1 MANENIVA
9 GLFGLTPEMYGQQQR
24 VSALNEGI
32 TLAQLDPAARGAA
45 MTYAGAKGLGGA
57 IAGALGVQDPALMRM
72 TQRNQLLQE
81 MDISNP
87 ESLIQVAKKAAS
99 IGDNEFAMALVDKA
113 RQAQGDV
120 AQIQQRLAAAKASEA
135 QATRE
140 RLPVV
145 NPNIQVA
152 AEIASLKD
160 GITQLEAAE
169 QTPENNRTKNILTYK
184 LAELERITDKTK
196 QTAPNV
202 KTVGVAEGT
211 KKAVFLDVNSD
222 QQFTY
227 EIGDDGKQYRKPYV
241 GRVDRVTSKTDV
253 GFKLPE
259 QEKSFESGLGAG
271 QSKKILEDKTAAL
284 DASAILET
292 NQVAKNLLKSGV
304 ITGTG
309 ANFFVGLNSAL
320 QQAGLDFGYADAAS
334 NSQAYVSAMG
344 ANVGRLI
351 KQFGAGTGLSNADR
365 EYAEKMAGGQI
376 TLTESALR
384 KIIDIND
391 RAANR
396 VIDLHNRNV
405 KDIKTNIPLTVEK
418 PTAMQVPKSSVE
430 QIPTT
435 SKVGIEQERQNA
447 KAAIAKGADAEKVRE
462 RFKQKTN
469 QEL

>member
-1 MANENIVA
+1 
-9 GLFGLTPEMYGQQQR
+9 LTTRFTE
-24 VSALNEGI
+24 L
-32 TLAQLDPAARGAA
+32 
-45 MTYAGAKGLGGA
+45 
-57 IAGALGVQDPALMRM
+57 
-72 TQRNQLLQE
+72 
-81 MDISNP
+81 
-87 ESLIQVAKKAAS
+87 
-99 IGDNEFAMALVDKA
+99 
-113 RQAQGDV
+113 
-120 AQIQQRLAAAKASEA
+120 QRLTSKVEK
-135 QATRE
+135 QVT
-140 RLPVV
+140 
-145 NPNIQVA
+145 PNI
-152 AEIASLKD
+152 
-160 GITQLEAAE
+160 
-169 QTPENNRTKNILTYK
+169 
-184 LAELERITDKTK
+184 
-196 QTAPNV
+196 
-202 KTVGVAEGT
+202 KTVGVAEGS
-211 KKAVFLDVNSD
+211 KKAVLLDVNAD
-222 QQFTY
+222 QLFTY

-241 GRVDRVTSKTDV
+241 GRVDRVTSKTEV

-259 QEKSFESGLGAG
+259 QEKAFESGLGAG

>member
-1 MANENIVA
+1 MAENIVA
-9 GLFGLTPEMYGQQQR
+9 GLFGLTPEMYGEQQR
-24 VSALNEGI
+24 RSALREGI
-32 TLAQLDPAARGAA
+32 DLAKLTPGEAGAA

>member
-1 MANENIVA
+1 MADNIVA
-9 GLFGLTPEMYGQQQR
+9 GLFGLTPQMYGEQQR
-24 VSALNEGI
+24 VGALQEGI
-32 TLAQLDPAARGAA
+32 TLAQLDPASRGAA
-45 MTYAGAKGLGGA
+45 LTYGGARGLGTAIGGA
-57 IAGALGVQDPALMRM
+57 MGIEDPQLKLISTRNSIAQQIDQ
-72 TQRNQLLQE
+72 T
-81 MDISNP
+81 NP
-87 ESLIQVAKKAAS
+87 ESILKGAQMLAQA
-99 IGDNEFAMALVDKA
+99 GDQQGAMALAQYA
-113 RQAQGDV
+113 RQSQSEMAQT
-120 AQIQQRLAAAKASEA
+120 QQRLAAAKASEA
-135 QATRE
+135 AAGRE
-140 RLPVV
+140 RLQGVDKD
-145 NPNIQVA
+145 IQ
-152 AEIASLKD
+152 IANELSTIQDTLDQLKA
-160 GITQLEAAE
+160 QPSS
-169 QTPENNRTKNILTYK
+169 PERDRAMNLLTTRFT
-184 LAELERITDKTK
+184 ELQRLTSKVEK
-196 QTAPNV
+196 QVTPNV

-241 GRVDRVTSKTDV
+241 GRVDRVTSKTEV
-253 GFKLPE
+253 GVKLPE

>member
-1 MANENIVA
+1 MAENIVA
-9 GLFGLTPEMYGQQQR
+9 GLFGLTPEMYGERQR
-24 VSALNEGI
+24 VGALQEGI
-32 TLAQLDPAARGAA
+32 DLAKLDPVTRGAA

-57 IAGALGVQDPALMRM
+57 IAGAMGIEDPQLKLISA
-72 TQRNQLLQE
+72 RNSIFQQI
-81 MDISNP
+81 DQSNP
-87 ESLIQVAKKAAS
+87 ESMMQGIKMLSQM
-99 IGDNEFAMALVDKA
+99 GDNQGAMALADYY
-113 RQAQGDV
+113 RNAQGQM
-120 AQIQQRLAAAKASEA
+120 AQTQQRLAAGTASLA
-135 QATRE
+135 QAARE
-140 RLPVV
+140 RIQGIDKDIQIANELSTIQDTLDQLKDQPSSPERDRAMNLLTTRFTELQRLTSKVEKQV
-145 NPNIQVA
+145 TPNI
-152 AEIASLKD
+152 
-160 GITQLEAAE
+160 
-169 QTPENNRTKNILTYK
+169 
-184 LAELERITDKTK
+184 
-196 QTAPNV
+196 
-202 KTVGVAEGT
+202 KTVGVAEGS
-211 KKAVFLDVNSD
+211 KKAVLLDVNAD
-222 QQFTY
+222 QLFTY

-241 GRVDRVTSKTDV
+241 GRVDRVTSKTEV
-253 GFKLPE
+253 GVKLPE

-435 SKVGIEQERQNA
+435 SKLGIEQERQNA
-447 KAAIAKGADAEKVRE
+447 KAAIAKGADVEKVRE

>member
-1 MANENIVA
+1 MATTNIVA
-9 GLFGLTPEMYGQQQR
+9 GLFGLNPQMYGEQQR
-24 VSALNEGI
+24 RSALREGI
-32 TLAQLDPAARGAA
+32 DLAKLTPGEAGAA

>member
-1 MANENIVA
+1 MAENIVA
-9 GLFGLTPEMYGQQQR
+9 GLFGLTPQMYGEQQR
-24 VSALNEGI
+24 ASALAEGI
-32 TLAQLDPAARGAA
+32 RLAQLSPDAAGAA
-45 MTYAGAKGLGGA
+45 MTYAGARGLGGA
-57 IAGALGVQDPALMRM
+57 IAGALGAEDPQLKLISA
-72 TQRNQLLQE
+72 RNSIFQQI
-81 MDISNP
+81 DQSNP
-87 ESLIQVAKKAAS
+87 ESMMQGIKMLSQM
-99 IGDNEFAMALVDKA
+99 GDNQGAMALADYY
-113 RQAQGDV
+113 RSAQNQM
-120 AQIQQRLAAAKASEA
+120 AQTQQRKSAALASEA

-140 RLPVV
+140 RQQAT
-145 NPNIQVA
+145 PNDIQIA
-152 AEIASLKD
+152 NRIASLKD

-169 QTPENNRTKNILTYK
+169 QTPENNRTKNILTYQ

-241 GRVDRVTSKTDV
+241 GRVDRVTSKTEV
-253 GFKLPE
+253 GVKLPE
-259 QEKSFESGLGAG
+259 QEKSFESGLGTG

-447 KAAIAKGADAEKVRE
+447 KTAIAKGADAEKVRE
-462 RFKQKTN
+462 RFRQKTN

>member
-1 MANENIVA
+1 MADNIVA
-9 GLFGLTPEMYGQQQR
+9 GLFGLTPQMYGEQQR
-24 VSALNEGI
+24 TSALAEGI
-32 TLAQLDPAARGAA
+32 RLAQLSPEAAGAA
-45 MTYAGAKGLGGA
+45 MTYAGARGLGGA
-57 IAGALGVQDPALMRM
+57 IAGALGAEDPQLKLISA
-72 TQRNQLLQE
+72 RNSIFQQI
-81 MDISNP
+81 DQSNP
-87 ESLIQVAKKAAS
+87 ESMMQGIKMLSQM
-99 IGDNEFAMALVDKA
+99 GDNQGAMALADYY
-113 RQAQGDV
+113 RSAQNQM
-120 AQIQQRLAAAKASEA
+120 AQTQQRKSAALASEA

-140 RLPVV
+140 RQQAT
-145 NPNIQVA
+145 PNDIQIA
-152 AEIASLKD
+152 NRIASLKD

-169 QTPENNRTKNILTYK
+169 QTPENNRTKNILTYQ

-241 GRVDRVTSKTDV
+241 GRVDRVTSKTEV
-253 GFKLPE
+253 GVKLPE
-259 QEKSFESGLGAG
+259 QEKSFESGLGTG

-447 KAAIAKGADAEKVRE
+447 KTAIAKGADAEKVRE
-462 RFKQKTN
+462 RFRQKTN